1 MLVNNS
7 PIILDGLEYDYICDI
22 NINKNGNALS
32 TIRWKGL
39 TSPHVF
45 DISTH
50 DNDEFCSFRIPSL
63 VHWPLQELS
72 GVYVICQTIPEF
84 HLFYVGQTN
93 NLPQR
98 FIGPWG
104 YGQIN
109 QRKKSPHSAKI
120 NKKIYAEIEAG
131 NLLQI
136 YFHSNVPV
144 KSKRKGIEVALIRS
158 FNPSWNTQHRSDGS
172 ITHTDSAGAVIE
184 DSDELDEYGLYKKA
198 WDIDEEEPEV

>member
-1 MLVNNS
+1 MLINNS
-7 PIILDGLEYDYICDI
+7 PIILHSRKFDYICDI
-22 NINKNGNALS
+22 NINKNGNAVQKKSWRGLS
-32 TIRWKGL
+32 KRTYSI
-39 TSPHVF
+39 T
-45 DISTH
+45 TH
-50 DNDEFCSFRIPSL
+50 DNDTFCKFMIPSL
-63 VHWPLQELS
+63 DWPLKKLS
-72 GVYVICQTIPEF
+72 GIYIIVHTPTETV
-84 HLFYVGQTN
+84 FYVGETN
-93 NLPQR
+93 NLVQR
-98 FIGPWG
+98 FNGRWG
-104 YGQIN
+104 YGQVS
-109 QRKKSPHSAKI
+109 QRRKSPHSAKI

-144 KSKRKGIEVALIRS
+144 KSKRIEIEVALIRS

>member
-1 MLVNNS
+1 MLVNTP
-7 PIILDGLEYDYICDI
+7 PIILDGLEYVYICDI

-32 TIRWKGL
+32 TRRWMGL
-39 TSPHVF
+39 RPRAF

-63 VHWPLQELS
+63 GHWPLQELS
-72 GVYVICQTIPEF
+72 GVYVICRTIPEF

-98 FIGPWG
+98 FNGKRG
-104 YGQIN
+104 YGNISK
-109 QRKKSPHSAKI
+109 RFYTLHSSKI

-136 YFHSNVPV
+136 YFHKNVPDESV
-144 KSKRKGIEVALIRS
+144 RKGIEEDLIRKED
-158 FNPSWNTQHRSDGS
+158 PDWNYQGRSDSGY
-172 ITHTDSAGAVIE
+172 I
-184 DSDELDEYGLYKKA
+184 
-198 WDIDEEEPEV
+198 

>member
-1 MLVNNS
+1 MLVNNP
-7 PIILDGLEYDYICDI
+7 PISLDRIKFDYICDI
-22 NINKNGNALS
+22 NINKNGNAVQKKSWRGLS
-32 TIRWKGL
+32 KR
-39 TSPHVF
+39 
-45 DISTH
+45 TH
-50 DNDEFCSFRIPSL
+50 SITTHGNNKFCKFMIPPL
-63 VHWPLQELS
+63 DWPLEKLS
-72 GVYVICQTIPEF
+72 GIYIIVHTPTETV
-84 HLFYVGQTN
+84 FYVGQTN

-144 KSKRKGIEVALIRS
+144 KSKRKGIEAALIRS

-172 ITHTDSAGAVIE
+172 STHTDSAGAVIE

>member
-1 MLVNNS
+1 MKKNP
-7 PIILDGLEYDYICDI
+7 PIDLGGRSFDYICDI
-22 NINKNGNALS
+22 NINKNGNALRKNS
-32 TIRWKGL
+32 YVGQKAFTY
-39 TSPHVF
+39 

-50 DNDEFCSFRIPSL
+50 DNDEFCRFMIPPLWEWSL
-63 VHWPLQELS
+63 QKLS
-72 GVYVICQTIPEF
+72 GIYIIVHTPTETV
-84 HLFYVGQTN
+84 FYVGETN
-93 NLPQR
+93 NLVQR
-98 FIGPWG
+98 FNGRWG
-104 YGQIN
+104 YGQVS
-109 QRKKSPHSAKI
+109 QRRKSPHSAKI

-144 KSKRKGIEVALIRS
+144 KSKRIEIEVALIRS

>member
-1 MLVNNS
+1 MLVNNP
-7 PIILDGLEYDYICDI
+7 PIILDGLEYVYICDI

-63 VHWPLQELS
+63 GHWPLQELS

-84 HLFYVGQTN
+84 HLFYAGQTD
-93 NLPQR
+93 NLPAR
-98 FIGPWG
+98 FNFA
-104 YGQIN
+104 YGHIS
-109 QRKKSPHSAKI
+109 KKHFNLHSARI

-136 YFHSNVPV
+136 YFHKNVPDESV
-144 KSKRKGIEVALIRS
+144 RKDIEGDLIHKY
-158 FNPSWNTQHRSDGS
+158 NPDWNKQGRSDG
-172 ITHTDSAGAVIE
+172 
-184 DSDELDEYGLYKKA
+184 LWYR
-198 WDIDEEEPEV
+198 